1 MTEVKL
7 APGEKTNTYRLL
19 SFSLCISVTVSSL
32 LISIFADSL
41 SRPFSPQQWDKKWP
55 ALQSLT
61 FSLNPP
67 PTLCSAL
74 LPILSSSVFTG
85 YLSSTCLRNVSEQH
99 KRTKAWGGG
108 GGGGRKGG
116 DLGGWEEKVAWGKA
130 EAERKKEEWR
140 EGMSRERKVERSR
153 AWLSGPECWAVF
165 CHHMLTCSITHILEL
180 FINPP
185 HAHKMGEVVTAIQ
198 KSCLLDSVASDAFL
212 VM

>member
-7 APGEKTNTYRLL
+7 APGEKTNTYRSL

-108 GGGGRKGG
+108 GRKGG
-116 DLGGWEEKVAWGKA
+116 DLGGGKRKLH
-130 EAERKKEEWR
+130 EVKQRQKGKKRNGGKEWAER
-140 EGMSRERKVERSR
+140 ERLRGAEHGWVDLNAEQCFVIT
-153 AWLSGPECWAVF
+153 CW
-165 CHHMLTCSITHILEL
+165 
-180 FINPP
+180 
-185 HAHKMGEVVTAIQ
+185 HA
-198 KSCLLDSVASDAFL
+198 ASHTF
-212 VM
+212 